1 MATKVGLKDRLK
13 AKAPQLF
20 DALYKDYRPEL
31 DQRITVLDLS
41 YEALKVNV
49 YRGTKVSARELLVYN
64 KVYDTLA
71 QVVREALAK
80 RTYPSLDSPKL
91 VDYFSAKN
99 STPYPILI
107 DSGKSSFFVVAKNFD
122 AIRNFVTK
130 NISKDPRLKSS
141 RFGEVTRFEEIL
153 NRQGVPSGDYKKTTR
168 SKVDIG
174 HIPSED
180 NPNLTSPLEEKLQS
194 VLQVASS
201 QGNQRLAD
209 FAKESLR
216 QLYDIQASISYDFR
230 NTTPEAI
237 ATARRVLGESYVVVT
252 LHTEKKNNTFS
263 AKELQI
269 FNKLVAEMALS
280 IGLDDVPGSNTI
292 VEDIAE
298 AVALIVKRGGK
309 TPKLKTHAKQT
320 ATLTEKKTRSIKIKP
335 VGLTPV
341 PKDTTQQQQTI
352 SLANL
357 QAILDTL
364 LVERVKQ
371 NMGDGSRRD
380 ILNLRT
386 GRFAESV
393 DVQRLSI
400 SRQGMITAFY
410 TYMKNPYATFSQG
423 GARASPTSRD
433 PKLLISKSIR
443 ELLADKVANRLR
455 AVVV

>member
-13 AKAPQLF
+13 ARAPALF
-20 DALYKDYRPEL
+20 EALYKDYRPEL
-31 DQRITVLDLS
+31 DSRITVLDLS
-41 YEALKVNV
+41 YEALKVNI
-49 YRGTKVSARELLVYN
+49 YRGSKVSAREIVVYN
-64 KVYDTLA
+64 RVYEVLQ

-80 RTYPSLDSPKL
+80 RTYASLEDPKL
-91 VDYFSAKN
+91 VNYFSAKN
-99 STPYPILI
+99 STPYPILV
-107 DSGKSSFFVVAKNFD
+107 DGGKSSFFVVAKNFD

-141 RFGEVTRFEEIL
+141 RFGEVTRFEEVL
-153 NRQGVPSGDYKKTTR
+153 NRQGIPSGDYKKTTR

-194 VLQVASS
+194 VLEVAAST
-201 QGNQRLAD
+201 GNQRLAD
-209 FAKESLR
+209 FAKQSLK

-230 NTTPEAI
+230 NTAPEAI
-237 ATARRVLGESYVVVT
+237 ATARRVLGEGYVVVT

-263 AKELQI
+263 AQELQI

-292 VEDIAE
+292 VEDIAQ
-298 AVALIVKRGGK
+298 AVELLVRGK
-309 TPKLKTHAKQT
+309 QPKLKSHTKQT
-320 ATLTEKKTRSIKIKP
+320 ATEKTKKTRSIKIKP
-335 VGLTPV
+335 VGVKSLPPNVT
-341 PKDTTQQQQTI
+341 KQTQST
-352 SLANL
+352 SLAEL
-357 QAILDTL
+357 QAILDAL
-364 LVERVKQ
+364 LVDRVKQ
-371 NMGDGSRRD
+371 NMGTGSRRD

-393 DVQRLSI
+393 DVQKLSI
-400 SRQGMITAFY
+400 SRAGMITAFY

-423 GARASPTSRD
+423 GARANPSSRD

-443 ELLADKVANRLR
+443 ELLADRVANRLR
-455 AVVV
+455 AVLV

>member
-1 MATKVGLKDRLK
+1 MATRVGLKDRIK
-13 AKAPQLF
+13 AKAPELF
-20 DALYKDYRPEL
+20 EALYKDYRPEL

-49 YRGTKVSARELLVYN
+49 YRGTKISARELIVYN
-64 KVYDTLA
+64 KVYETLR
-71 QVVREALAK
+71 QVVREALSK
-80 RTYPSLDSPKL
+80 RTYASLEDPKL

-107 DSGKSSFFVVAKNFD
+107 DSGSSSFFVVAKNFD

-130 NISKDPRLKSS
+130 NISKDPRLKAT
-141 RFGEVTRFEEIL
+141 RFGEVTRFEDIL
-153 NRQGVPSGDYKKTTR
+153 NRQGVPSGDVKKITR

-180 NPNLTSPLEEKLQS
+180 NPNLTSPLEEKLQQ
-194 VLQVASS
+194 VLQVAQS
-201 QGNQRLAD
+201 QGNQRLAEY
-209 FAKESLR
+209 AKESIK

-237 ATARRVLGESYVVVT
+237 QTARQVLGESYIVVT

-269 FNKLVAEMALS
+269 FNRLVAEMALS
-280 IGLDDVPGSNTI
+280 IGIDEVPGSNTI
-292 VEDIAE
+292 VEDVAE
-298 AVALIVKRGGK
+298 AIALMIKDKGK
-309 TPKLKTHAKQT
+309 TPKLKPHTKQT
-320 ATLTEKKTRSIKIKP
+320 ATHNEKKTRPIKVKP
-335 VGLTPV
+335 VGITPLGKNV
-341 PKDTTQQQQTI
+341 VKQEQNV
-352 SLANL
+352 SLASL

-371 NMGDGSRRD
+371 NMGTGNRRD

-393 DVQRLSI
+393 EVKRLSI
-400 SRQGMITAFY
+400 SRQGMITAY
-410 TYMKNPYATFSQG
+410 YDYMKNPYATFSQG
-423 GARASPTSRD
+423 GARSYPTSRD

-443 ELLADKVANRLR
+443 ELLAEKVANRLR
-455 AVVV
+455 AVVL